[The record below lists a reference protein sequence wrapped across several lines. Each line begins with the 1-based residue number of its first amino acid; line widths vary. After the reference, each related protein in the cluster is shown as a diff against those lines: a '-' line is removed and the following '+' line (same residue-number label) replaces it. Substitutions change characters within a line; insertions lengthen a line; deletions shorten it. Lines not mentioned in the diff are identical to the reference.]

1 MCQLKN
7 QQRQDRL
14 PWNSYSDS
22 QKLATLLGT
31 LPHTLQVK
39 THQRWIKTMLPS
51 CHATAALITRV
62 LEKEIQV
69 LAASTGMTTS
79 ELQNTFSQP
88 AAPGGPPVRPL
99 SPIIPS
105 SEDES

>member
-1 MCQLKN
+1 
-7 QQRQDRL
+7 
-14 PWNSYSDS
+14 
-22 QKLATLLGT
+22 
-31 LPHTLQVK
+31 
-39 THQRWIKTMLPS
+39 MLPS

-62 LEKEIQV
+62 LEKEIQA

-88 AAPGGPPVRPL
+88 AAPGGHPVRPL